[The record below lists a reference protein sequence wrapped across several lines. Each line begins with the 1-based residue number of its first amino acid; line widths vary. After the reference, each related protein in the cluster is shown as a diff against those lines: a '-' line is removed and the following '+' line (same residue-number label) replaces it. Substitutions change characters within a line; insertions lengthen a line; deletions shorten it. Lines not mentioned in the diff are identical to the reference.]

1 MKKIFAIIIG
11 VGIVGG
17 AAYILMRQSA
27 PAQIVVENYPS
38 PGINVIAFG
47 DSLVVGVGSTLGND
61 FISRI
66 SREVGIPI
74 INKGV
79 SGNTT
84 ADGLKRIDEV
94 LENDPKLVLL
104 LFGGNDV
111 LQKVPAETTF
121 QNLETMIQKIHEK
134 DAIVVLL
141 GIPSGVFFRDPYEPR
156 YRALAEKYNTAY
168 VPNILSGIFG
178 HQEYM
183 SDTVHPNDA
192 GYEKMAQL
200 ISPVVKK
207 LTK

>member
-1 MKKIFAIIIG
+1 AIVIG
-11 VGIVGG
+11 VGIVAGT
-17 AAYILMRQSA
+17 AYFFMRQSA
-27 PAQIVVENYPS
+27 PAQVVIQNYPS
-38 PGINVIAFG
+38 PGSNIIAFG
-47 DSLVVGVGSTLGND
+47 DSLVKGIGSTPGND
-61 FISRI
+61 FVSRI
-66 SREVGIPI
+66 SRELDIPI
-74 INKGV
+74 VNKGV

-84 ADGLKRIDEV
+84 TDGLKRIDEV
-94 LENDPKLVLL
+94 LENDPKLVLI

-111 LQKVPAETTF
+111 LQKIPAETTF
-121 QNLETMIQKIHEK
+121 RNLETMIQKIHEK

-141 GIPSGVFFRDPYEPR
+141 GIPSGLFFRDPYEPQ

-168 VPNILSGIFG
+168 VPNILAGLLG

-200 ISPVVKK
+200 ISPVVNK